1 MEAIGLNLNTEHRE
15 NIRMPMNAEGR
26 PCHRAR
32 LTFSGMRRTRASQS
46 NRFQFQVYH
55 LLTACTEGIINL
67 SEPVSSPI
75 EESS

>member
-1 MEAIGLNLNTEHRE
+1 
-15 NIRMPMNAEGR
+15 MNAEGR
-26 PCHRAR
+26 PCHRAC
-32 LTFSGMRRTRASQS
+32 LTFSGVRRAKALQS
-46 NRFQFQVYH
+46 NQFQFQVYH